1 MDNFW
6 YLVKVMPGQ
15 ERNLNE
21 HFNKEISVGNIKNIK
36 RFICPTEKSLVTVKN
51 KKILREKV
59 IYTGYLYFES
69 IQKLDD
75 DQLKYIANI
84 PNIMPLMGDKKP
96 RLMSKVDISKILKDD
111 TLEEYIE
118 NKSQQIKV
126 NQIVKIIDGPF
137 ASFNGTVTEI
147 KDNKFNVSV
156 MIFGRN
162 VLLLLNNDQ
171 VEKV

>member
-21 HFNKEISVGNIKNIK
+21 HFNKEISIGKIKNIK
-36 RFICPTEKSLVTVKN
+36 RFICPTEKTLVTVKN
-51 KKILREKV
+51 KKVLREKV

-69 IQKLDD
+69 KEKLDE
-75 DQLKYIANI
+75 DQLKYISTI
-84 PNIMPLMGDKKP
+84 PNIMSLMGDKKP
-96 RLMSKVDISKILKDD
+96 RLMSKVDINRILKDEA
-111 TLEEYIE
+111 LEEYIE
-118 NKSQQIKV
+118 NKSNLIKV
-126 NQIVKIIDGPF
+126 DQIVKIIDGPF

-147 KDNKFNVSV
+147 KDDKLNVSV